1 MLCDRLPGDPSELEA
16 FQKECLVVEIEEEA
30 AAALRHLT
38 VAQKYESEMGKPRR
52 ESRVESRRFS
62 AQTRLC
68 RRNCRALSRERANK
82 PKVMSITKYIIC
94 NINNR
99 DA

>member
-1 MLCDRLPGDPSELEA
+1 MEEGGSAAADEHVAGLANYVEKGGQQMEKWFGKVLCDRLPGDPSELEA

-52 ESRVESRRFS
+52 ESRVE
-62 AQTRLC
+62 
-68 RRNCRALSRERANK
+68 
-82 PKVMSITKYIIC
+82 
-94 NINNR
+94 
-99 DA
+99 